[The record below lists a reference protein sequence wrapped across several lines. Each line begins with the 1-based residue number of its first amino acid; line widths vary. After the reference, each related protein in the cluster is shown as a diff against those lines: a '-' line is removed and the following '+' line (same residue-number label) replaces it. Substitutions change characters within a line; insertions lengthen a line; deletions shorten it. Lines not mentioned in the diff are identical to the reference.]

1 MISLNTCD
9 EQTLSRYIVLM
20 SGWVLCIILILL
32 SSNAFSQTVI
42 NDQSPIINRVGSI
55 LIFDADGWQIS
66 ADAPDQ
72 ITDGLNLKNRV
83 HVQSLHLD
91 TLRTVMGNQ
100 QYGWAELA
108 FEADST
114 LSKRGWLVR
123 NIGYAAIRV
132 WLNGTLVFNDGE
144 PSRLKSDEKPSSL
157 LPLPNAPATIRD
169 GVNYLLIEFSYHKV
183 PDFLYTIRSFPG
195 IYLRP
200 AFTNPQRFAS
210 YQKGEQN
217 RTFILGAVG
226 FVLFLLSL
234 SNLYLSIKSV
244 DKYYY
249 YAFWTSVFLLLHAIT
264 QMGDSTFGW
273 SIAMLPVRQ
282 LGHVILFLFVFYNI
296 IFTIGTYYR
305 LPLPKKSLLVFFG
318 VYLVLSVYAILFWYD
333 LIMIVH
339 PILAIL
345 NLAFAIYLLREARKE
360 NRGVRVVLMFSG
372 FMVMLLGTFM
382 YAIVYQLFFVE
393 SDFIYYISTIMVYM
407 GVPIS
412 FTITIALDFVDIFEK
427 MEQKVIER
435 TKELREKDEFKS
447 RFFLNV
453 SHELRTPTTILEGLL
468 QKATAQSDNDK
479 VIRIPKEDSSLILRN
494 ARRLAILVNQILD
507 LSKSDK
513 GTLSLQKKHYR
524 LDDLIQNVVDMNT
537 SFIALRH
544 QSIDFIS
551 KTVNIIVHVDGEKIS
566 TILSNVLIN
575 ASKYGPEYSRIT
587 FETRVNK
594 DENVIEIDIKD
605 EGDGVPISDREVI
618 FERFHRIKTP
628 DKPYVEG
635 LGIGLELSRSLA
647 RLHDGELVVAEG
659 ETKGACFRLSL
670 PLDSELAINPVNGW
684 EKSASHQA
692 EIRTPTTH
700 ETVPI
705 GNVRLLLVEDNP
717 DMNAYVKGL
726 LSDIG
731 SVHSCKNGLEALAW
745 LQKNTVDVVVTDL
758 MMPEM
763 TGETLIQRMA
773 SDPKLSTIPIV
784 VLSAKDNVDERLN
797 LLRVGIIDYITKPFN
812 PSELKLK
819 IENLMRFYKRRQSF
833 MVELSED
840 EIPEEK
846 SLSENVKN
854 YILEHIDDSRLT
866 SSFLAKAFAMSERNF
881 FRKIEKDSGMTPAA
895 FIREVRLQYAARL
908 AERSPDIRLNELA
921 YKIGYKSAETFK
933 RNYVERFGVAPR

>member
-1 MISLNTCD
+1 M
-9 EQTLSRYIVLM
+9 
-20 SGWVLCIILILL
+20 

-42 NDQSPIINRVGSI
+42 NDQSPFINRAGSI
-55 LIFDADGWQIS
+55 LFFDADGWQIS
-66 ADAPDQ
+66 ANAPEN
-72 ITDGLNLKNRV
+72 ITDGYNLREGV
-83 HVQSLHLD
+83 QVQSFHLD
-91 TLRTVMGNQ
+91 TLRTVLGNQ
-100 QYGWAELA
+100 QYGWAELV

-114 LSKRGWLVR
+114 LSKRAWLVR
-123 NIGYAAIRV
+123 NVGYASIRV
-132 WLNGTLVFNDGE
+132 WLNGTLVFSDGE
-144 PSRLKSDEKPSSL
+144 PARLKSDEKPSSL

-183 PDFLYTIRSFPG
+183 PDFLYTVRSFPRSYVG
-195 IYLRP
+195 P
-200 AFTNPQRFAS
+200 VFSNPQRFAS
-210 YQKGEQN
+210 YQQSQQN
-217 RTFILGAVG
+217 RIFILGAVG

-249 YAFWTSVFLLLHAIT
+249 YAFWTSVFLLLHAVT
-264 QMGDSTFGW
+264 QMGDATFGW
-273 SIAMLPVRQ
+273 SVVMLPVRQ

-305 LPLPKKSLLVFFG
+305 LPLPKKSLLLFYG
-318 VYLVLSVYAILFWYD
+318 VYLVLSVYAVLFWYD
-333 LIMIVH
+333 LITIMH
-339 PILAIL
+339 PILAVL
-345 NLAFAIYLLREARKE
+345 NLAFAVYLLREARKE
-360 NRGVRVVLMFSG
+360 NRGMRIILMFSG

-382 YAIVYQLFFVE
+382 YAFVYQLFFLE

-427 MEQKVIER
+427 MEQKVIDR

-468 QKATAQSDNDK
+468 QKAADQSKNDEE
-479 VIRIPKEDSSLILRN
+479 IRIPKEDSSLILRN
-494 ARRLAILVNQILD
+494 ARRLAVLVNQILD

-524 LDDLIQNVVDMNT
+524 LDDLIQNVVELNQ

-544 QSIDFIS
+544 QTIYFSSDT
-551 KTVNIIVHVDGEKIS
+551 KYTIVHVDGEKIS

-575 ASKYGPEYSRIT
+575 ASKYGPENSRIAV
-587 FETRVNK
+587 ETRVIK
-594 DENVIEIDIKD
+594 DENENENVIEIDIKD
-605 EGDGVPISDREVI
+605 EGDGVPISDREII

-647 RLHDGELVVAEG
+647 RLHDGDLVVVES

-670 PLDSELAINPVNGW
+670 PLDSELTLNPVNGW
-684 EKSASHQA
+684 EKSVSHQT
-692 EIRTPTTH
+692 EISTPASP
-700 ETVPI
+700 ETVQI
-705 GNVRLLLVEDNP
+705 DNVRLLLVEDNP

-726 LSDIG
+726 LNTLG
-731 SVHSCKNGLEALAW
+731 SVHSCKNGAEALIW
-745 LQKNTVDVVVTDL
+745 LQKNAVDIVVTDL

-763 TGETLIQRMA
+763 TGEELIQRMA
-773 SDPKLSTIPIV
+773 SDPKLATIPIV
-784 VLSAKDNVDERLN
+784 VLSAKDNVDARLN

-833 MVELSED
+833 KVELSED
-840 EIPEEK
+840 EIPEET
-846 SLSENVKN
+846 SLSERVKN
-854 YILEHIDDSRLT
+854 YILENIDDTRL
-866 SSFLAKAFAMSERNF
+866 SASGLANAFAMSERSF
-881 FRKIEKDSGMTPAA
+881 YRKIEKDSGMTPAA
-895 FIREVRLQYAARL
+895 FIREVRLQYAAKL
-908 AERSPDIRLNELA
+908 VESSPDNRLNELA
-921 YKIGYKSAETFK
+921 YKIGYKSVETFK
-933 RNYVERFGVAPR
+933 RNYVERFGVSPK

>member
-1 MISLNTCD
+1 MLVLLFTDISA
-9 EQTLSRYIVLM
+9 QTPV
-20 SGWVLCIILILL
+20 
-32 SSNAFSQTVI
+32 
-42 NDQSPIINRVGSI
+42 NDQSPLINRAGSI
-55 LIFDADGWQIS
+55 LIFNAEGWQIS
-66 ADAPDQ
+66 AEAPEN
-72 ITDGLNLKNRV
+72 ITDGFNLKQGV

-91 TLRTVMGNQ
+91 TLQTVLGNQ

-108 FEADST
+108 FAADST
-114 LSKRGWLVR
+114 ISNRAWLAR
-123 NIGYAAIRV
+123 NLGYAAISV
-132 WLNGTLVFNDGE
+132 WLNGRLVFNDGE

-183 PDFLYTIRSFPG
+183 PDFLYTIRSFPRSYVSPVFS
-195 IYLRP
+195 I
-200 AFTNPQRFAS
+200 PQRFAS

-273 SIAMLPVRQ
+273 SMAMLPVRQ

-318 VYLVLSVYAILFWYD
+318 VYLVLSVYAVLFWYD
-333 LIMIVH
+333 LITILH
-339 PILAIL
+339 PILAVL
-345 NLAFAIYLLREARKE
+345 NLAFAVYLLREARKE

-372 FMVMLLGTFM
+372 FMVMLLGAFV
-382 YAIVYQLFFVE
+382 YAVIYQLFFLE
-393 SDFIYYISTIMVYM
+393 SDFIYYTSTIMVYM

-427 MEQKVIER
+427 MEQKVIDR

-453 SHELRTPTTILEGLL
+453 SHELRTPITILQGLL
-468 QKATAQSDNDK
+468 EQAARQNQDRSE
-479 VIRIPKEDSSLILRN
+479 IRIPQEESALILRN
-494 ARRLAILVNQILD
+494 MKRLAVLVNQILD

-513 GTLSLQKKHYR
+513 GNVSLQKKHYR
-524 LDDLIQNVVDMNT
+524 LDDLIQNVIDLNT

-544 QSIDFIS
+544 QTLVFTSNTTHS
-551 KTVNIIVHVDGEKIS
+551 IVHADGEKIS

-575 ASKYGPEYSRIT
+575 ASKYGPEHSRIRV
-587 FETRVNK
+587 ETRVNK
-594 DENVIEIDIKD
+594 DDNLIEIDVKD
-605 EGDGVPISDREVI
+605 EGEGVAISDRELI

-628 DKPYVEG
+628 HKPYVEG

-647 RLHDGELVVAEG
+647 RLHDGDLAVVE
-659 ETKGACFRLSL
+659 EEDKGARFRLTL
-670 PLDSELAINPVNGW
+670 PFDTDLMLNPVNGW
-684 EKSASHQA
+684 DSSANQQDAGSVAPVRASQPQEK
-692 EIRTPTTH
+692 
-700 ETVPI
+700 
-705 GNVRLLLVEDNP
+705 VRLLLVEDNL
-717 DMNAYVKGL
+717 DMSAYVKGL
-726 LSDIG
+726 LSALG
-731 SVHSCKNGLEALAW
+731 SVHACRNGAEALPW
-745 LQKNTVDVVVTDL
+745 LQENAVDIVVTDL

-773 SDPKLSTIPIV
+773 AAPKLANIPIV
-784 VLSAKDNVDERLN
+784 VLSAKDNIDERLN

-812 PSELKLK
+812 AFELKLK
-819 IENLMRFYKRRQSF
+819 IENLMRLYRRRKAF
-833 MVELSED
+833 TLELSE
-840 EIPEEK
+840 EQLPAEVC
-846 SLSENVKN
+846 LSEKVKN
-854 YILEHIDDSRLT
+854 HIVDHIEDTRLSA
-866 SSFLAKAFAMSERNF
+866 SSLAAAFAMSERSF
-881 FRKIEKDSGMTPAA
+881 YRKIEKDSGMTPAA
-895 FIREVRLQYAARL
+895 FLREVRLQYAAGL
-908 AERSPDIRLNELA
+908 VERSSDIRLNELA
-921 YKIGYKSAETFK
+921 RKTGYKSVETFK
-933 RNYVERFGVAPR
+933 RNYQQRFGVAPR